1 MDIRKITVIGAGIMG
16 SGIAQVIAAA
26 GIDVVIE
33 DAYSE
38 ALDKSGK
45 TISDSLA
52 RLVKSGKITES
63 DSKSILSRVGF
74 SSDLREA
81 VSDSDIIIEAVP
93 EIPDLKKKIFADVE
107 KVARP
112 DSVLAT
118 NTSNIRISEIAEGL
132 KNPGRLVGMHFFN
145 PPVIMKLVEVIKG
158 EHTNDESFET
168 IYNLVK
174 KIGKT
179 PIKVLKDTAGFVVNR
194 ISAPE
199 SLFFCMLLQTGVD
212 SPEAVDTF
220 AKSQALP
227 MGPYE
232 LMDYVG
238 IDTVVHSLEY
248 YSKTLSRDYGKCTY
262 YGKMIKENKLGLKT
276 GEGFYK
282 WENKKAIIPKIEPS
296 EKVELMDILSLEVNE
311 AVKLIEDG
319 VATPEDIEIG
329 VKLGMNRPFG
339 PISVASGLTNNEIKE
354 KLDKLSKKFGITV
367 FEPAKSIREGKLREI
382 LAGKVVDKKETTVE
396 SNKTA
401 IPEQKG
407 ENLSVIME
415 GKVARVEIRN
425 GKNNLLN
432 SGVLNELDRVI
443 ESLWNNKEVY
453 VIVIAGAG
461 DIFSAGAELTQFIPG
476 GMDFIEYSRRGE
488 RLFRKLSEIPKI
500 TIAEMKGYVL
510 GGGFELSLNCDIR
523 VSTPETIIGFPEV
536 TIGLLPGWTG
546 TQRLPKLIGMSRAT
560 HYILT
565 GERFDGNVAFNL
577 GIVTKLFPKND
588 IKSKTM
594 EFAKELSEKVSP
606 ISAALSKRLINKGSE
621 MSMDNGLEME
631 AISMGVLYSTDD
643 FKEGISAFIQKR
655 KPEFKFK

>member
-1 MDIRKITVIGAGIMG
+1 
-16 SGIAQVIAAA
+16 
-26 GIDVVIE
+26 
-33 DAYSE
+33 
-38 ALDKSGK
+38 
-45 TISDSLA
+45 
-52 RLVKSGKITES
+52 
-63 DSKSILSRVGF
+63 
-74 SSDLREA
+74 
-81 VSDSDIIIEAVP
+81 
-93 EIPDLKKKIFADVE
+93 
-107 KVARP
+107 
-112 DSVLAT
+112 
-118 NTSNIRISEIAEGL
+118 
-132 KNPGRLVGMHFFN
+132 
-145 PPVIMKLVEVIKG
+145 
-158 EHTNDESFET
+158 
-168 IYNLVK
+168 
-174 KIGKT
+174 
-179 PIKVLKDTAGFVVNR
+179 
-194 ISAPE
+194 
-199 SLFFCMLLQTGVD
+199 
-212 SPEAVDTF
+212 
-220 AKSQALP
+220 
-227 MGPYE
+227 
-232 LMDYVG
+232 
-238 IDTVVHSLEY
+238 
-248 YSKTLSRDYGKCTY
+248 
-262 YGKMIKENKLGLKT
+262 
-276 GEGFYK
+276 
-282 WENKKAIIPKIEPS
+282 
-296 EKVELMDILSLEVNE
+296 
-311 AVKLIEDG
+311 
-319 VATPEDIEIG
+319 
-329 VKLGMNRPFG
+329 
-339 PISVASGLTNNEIKE
+339 
-354 KLDKLSKKFGITV
+354 
-367 FEPAKSIREGKLREI
+367 
-382 LAGKVVDKKETTVE
+382 
-396 SNKTA
+396 
-401 IPEQKG
+401 
-407 ENLSVIME
+407 ME
-415 GKVARVEIRN
+415 GKVARIEIRN

-523 VSTPETIIGFPEV
+523 VSTPETVIGFPEV

-631 AISMGVLYSTDD
+631 AISMGVLYSTED